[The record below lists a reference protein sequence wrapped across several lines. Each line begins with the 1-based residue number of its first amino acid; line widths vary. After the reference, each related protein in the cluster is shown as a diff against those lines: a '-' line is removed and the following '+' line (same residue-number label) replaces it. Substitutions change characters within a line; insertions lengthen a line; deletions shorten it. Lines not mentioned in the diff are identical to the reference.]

1 MITENSI
8 SHFAV
13 LVAFVIAYFVFILV
27 KNKKG
32 IPIILMITLFF
43 VPSLIVGEFDGVAFS
58 LAIIGY
64 AASVMAKSKTADL
77 RRRIIWSVVTAIIL
91 LAIALSIGNSQSQ
104 YITKLREEQKQI
116 LSDIR
121 FGKDTLPQGDLSKAD
136 KLLSDD
142 KERLEIKSTLAKDT
156 YFKGFVG
163 AKYENGKWTP
173 LANSSYGGG

>member
-1 MITENSI
+1 
-8 SHFAV
+8 
-13 LVAFVIAYFVFILV
+13 
-27 KNKKG
+27 
-32 IPIILMITLFF
+32 
-43 VPSLIVGEFDGVAFS
+43 
-58 LAIIGY
+58 
-64 AASVMAKSKTADL
+64 MAKSKTADL

-121 FGKDTLPQGDLSKAD
+121 FGKGTLPQGDLSKAD

-142 KERLEIKSTLAKDT
+142 KERLEIKSTLAKDI

-163 AKYENGKWTP
+163 AKYENRKWTP